1 MSAGTN
7 KTNPKGE
14 APQLSN
20 EVGNGKVLPRS
31 QVILSEGPGSVES
44 SSGEFGAFL
53 ASQITVCGTTTSVV
67 LKVN

>member
-1 MSAGTN
+1 
-7 KTNPKGE
+7 
-14 APQLSN
+14 
-20 EVGNGKVLPRS
+20 VLPRS